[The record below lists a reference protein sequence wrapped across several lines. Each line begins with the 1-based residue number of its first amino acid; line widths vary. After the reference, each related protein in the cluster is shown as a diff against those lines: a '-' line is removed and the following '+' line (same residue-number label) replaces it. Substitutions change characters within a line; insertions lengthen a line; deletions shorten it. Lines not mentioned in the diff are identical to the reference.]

1 MTSEEDS
8 KKAAAAESRATLIF
22 VCDYFNLFKEG
33 QTTEEI
39 VVFI

>member
-8 KKAAAAESRATLIF
+8 KKAAAAEIIF
-22 VCDYFNLFKEG
+22 VCDYSNLFKQG